1 MYLRWT
7 KTNITH
13 HIMNQKRIALI
24 TGASSG
30 IGMATAKILAP
41 NYRLILCGR
50 RQERLDDLA
59 AELADIT
66 EVTTLNF
73 DVRDKEN
80 VFDLINNLP
89 ENWKAIDVLIN
100 NAGNAHG
107 LATFDEAELAD
118 LEAMMDINVKGL
130 IYVSKAVIPFLKK
143 SENPH
148 IVNVSSIA
156 GKEVYT
162 NGATYCASKAAV
174 ESLSKG
180 MRFDLLPYGIK
191 VTNVAPG
198 AVETEFSMVRFKG
211 DLEKSDNV
219 YKGFEPLVAEDI
231 AETIAYALNAPKH
244 VQIADV
250 TIFPKAQASGTTI
263 FKQ

>member
-1 MYLRWT
+1 ME
-7 KTNITH
+7 
-13 HIMNQKRIALI
+13 QKRTALI

-50 RQERLDDLA
+50 RQNRLD
-59 AELADIT
+59 ELVQILSAVT

-73 DVRDKEN
+73 DVRDKEAA
-80 VFDLINNLP
+80 FSLINHLP
-89 ENWKAIDVLIN
+89 EEWNSIDVLIN

-107 LATFDEAELAD
+107 LATFDEAEIED
-118 LEAMMDINVKGL
+118 LEAMIDINVKGL
-130 IYVSKAVIPFLKK
+130 IHVSKAVIPLLKQ
-143 SENPH
+143 SNDAH

-198 AVETEFSMVRFKG
+198 AVETEFSLVRFKG
-211 DLEKSDNV
+211 DQEKSENL

-250 TIFPKAQASGTTI
+250 TIFPKAQAAGTTI